1 MSATKKPLTLAKLA
15 ATVEKMRATCA
26 KELKEIR
33 DKALKNKQG
42 CAEMMAHSRKLAT
55 AADREA
61 QKLEEMLKKIAGMAQ
76 ELQRTFTT
84 TQPPAK
90 KTKA

>member
-1 MSATKKPLTLAKLA
+1 MAATKKPLTLAKLT
-15 ATVEKMRATCA
+15 ATVEKMRATHA

-33 DKALKNKQG
+33 DKALKNEQD
-42 CAEMMAHSRKLAT
+42 SRKLAI

-61 QKLEEMLKKIAGMAQ
+61 QRLEEMLKTIAGMAE
-76 ELQRTFTT
+76 ELQRTLTT